1 MDKNKN
7 DSGLFQSVDAFDDG
21 WQFGDG
27 MKTVLGST
35 ADLGVNVL
43 KGGGRL
49 VEGLTDLIG
58 HGIAGFADLIGQ
70 DEWSDK
76 FRSYVNESWVDKLA
90 SPADEYLD
98 KYSIFG
104 DTGDAIGEGIGQ
116 VATIILT
123 GGALGAA
130 GVGSAGISAATTGL
144 MGASSMGSGMSEA
157 YNSGANDSQAF
168 FYGVMKGAID
178 AGTELLFGGLGKTV
192 NALGISRG
200 LSSLDDIVAKK
211 LSSGISNQ
219 FFKNIVQFGVK
230 SSAEGLEEALA
241 GIGGAVAKKLT
252 YMSDEKLGTLVKDE
266 NLFQQF
272 VVGAVSSGITQS
284 GLIPGMKKGSL
295 IDTTK
300 KGQDFVSGLT
310 ANEQKVVDK
319 LFKDAVKEKEADGK
333 KLSGFQKNKIYDS
346 IVEQMEQG
354 DIDVG
359 TIEEIIKEDVYNE
372 NKTKLDEEDAILKE
386 YDELGKK
393 KSPTLAETTRFNEL
407 HEQAKE
413 IKKNSFRKTLDS
425 RMSDEVHNR
434 VKGSRLEASY
444 VDRARRGEAYQADV
458 SKYKETERATIQKA
472 IDAGFLNNTNKT
484 RRLIDWIAKIS
495 AKTGV
500 DVDFTNSERLKKSG
514 FAIDGKTINGYK
526 TKNGIGINMQ
536 SRKILETVVGHEL
549 THVFEGTELYNEMQ
563 KALYD
568 YADAKGELQTR
579 RKAMEGLYK
588 GVEEDIDSELTAE
601 LVGDYLFTDQDFINR
616 LANDNRNLFQ
626 KIWDE
631 IKHMWKQAHPSSPEA
646 VKLEKLKR
654 AFEKAYEES
663 GKVKGKD
670 TKYSLSK
677 NAKEDLHNALY
688 DINYRQEVL
697 LRDESPSI
705 MTSQKGVKNLPMAM
719 QASHIRENVFTE
731 EDAIN
736 LGLRVDGHTHYHGL
750 GEEFFLQIIDGLD
763 NVKEAYRGTK
773 TASDPSR
780 RENYFLLVS
789 EFTDKNGN
797 TINVPVYINEH
808 AQYNRVF
815 IDVNKIST
823 VFGRDHFRDY
833 IDRQIQN
840 NNLVKIKNRNTQ
852 ASERGAL
859 IAPGYGM
866 DASIH
871 SISQNS
877 EKSSV
882 FEKKT
887 FGNDVSVSES
897 DIKLSL
903 SAEESAENGTPII
916 TTKQK
921 LTAKQNQYQVELD
934 ENKRLQSEALADYDD
949 RIAKAQAEYDS
960 KQDKSTQY
968 ATNIARR
975 IERLKRLKGSV
986 DADFKKRISD
996 IESRMSKNEDQLL
1009 RNHDR
1014 ADRLE
1019 RYRQKNEKLLKAEK
1033 DFLAHEYEQRKET
1046 LQKEVADKDSYVS
1059 QKAADLYQELSNL
1072 KKGVRA
1078 SKELGYILDHG
1089 FDWKSIKAA
1098 LINLKNSPGK
1108 MVNSNPQNTNYQVES
1123 VVREM
1128 LNESYE
1134 NKAYELDDIDIEY
1147 AEEVASL
1154 EEEYNNKYEAF
1165 KVANRRMTKQREY
1178 SEYMKELVGDTS
1190 TWVDKKT
1197 GIAYKV
1203 NTLRRNLRDIVRDE
1217 NGNHDYAKADAIYE
1231 ALQGTYNHNEANL
1244 NRESNKIKSPYAD
1257 MKFTKA
1263 EDAYVQMLGEF
1274 RHNPDTTLTEEVVRK
1289 FYDEHKD
1296 SIDEKKVD
1304 QAIEMARKT
1313 YDDLLLRVNE
1323 VLREQG
1329 MKEIPYRKGYFPHFT
1344 EEKQGFLAKL
1354 LNWKTQNN
1362 DIPTDIAGITEQF
1375 NPNRSWQ
1382 SFNKQ
1387 RKADTTDYSFT
1398 KGLDS
1403 YVHGALDWIYHIED
1417 IQKRRALENY
1427 IRYNHSEKGVQ
1438 ERIDAILRNEAYDAD
1453 EMQEQIDLVYRDARN
1468 PLNNFVTDLRAGTNR
1483 LANKKSS
1490 LDRSMEEMTNRKI
1503 YSTMTNI
1510 SNRVTGNM
1518 VAGSVSSALTNFIPI
1533 TQSWGEVSPLSTLRA
1548 MGDTI
1553 KSIAHDDGMIDK
1565 SDFLTNRL
1573 KKEENLYKTNWDKV
1587 GDVLGLLMEGIDN
1600 FTAQTV
1606 WRSKYLENISN
1617 SMSESEAIKNADQ
1630 FSASV
1635 MADRSRGN
1643 MPTIFDSKN
1652 PLVKTLT
1659 AFQLEVNNQYGYMF
1673 KDMPQDIGADSKGK
1687 LVKGY
1692 IAMFLGAYAYNALYS
1707 SLTGRDAA
1715 FDPIRIIRDLLKDI
1729 FDDEEEAPSEIV
1741 MDFADDL
1748 LEETPFVG
1756 GLVGG
1761 GRIPISSAL
1770 PYGEG
1775 IYETLSGTMADISNK
1790 DIGNLTKEWLNPVY
1804 YLLMPMGGGQ
1814 LKKTVQGLAMFSDDL
1829 PVAGSYTDSGNLRF
1843 PVKEDLASVAQA
1855 AVFGQWANENAR
1867 KYIDDDIAPLNEK
1880 QIQEYVDSGMTIED
1894 YWAYREGLKQ
1904 YSTQKEKIAYI
1915 NSLDLTDKQKAI
1927 LIQYLKKKSTTQT
1940 TENEGSKWSEDLKE
1954 RIDRLDLPT
1963 VNWD

>member
-1 MDKNKN
+1 MAQYNPKNKN
-7 DSGLFQSVDAFDDG
+7 DSGLFQSVDVFDDG

-76 FRSYVNESWVDKLA
+76 FRSYVNESWVDELA

-230 SSAEGLEEALA
+230 SSAEGLEEVLA

-310 ANEQKVVDK
+310 ANEQKVVEK

-413 IKKNSFRKTLDS
+413 IKKNSFRKALDS

-458 SKYKETERATIQKA
+458 SKYNEAERATIQKA

-526 TKNGIGINMQ
+526 AKNSIGINMQ

-579 RKAMEGLYK
+579 RRVMEDLYK

-631 IKHMWKQAHPSSPEA
+631 IKYMWSQAHPSSPEA
-646 VKLEKLKR
+646 AKLEKLKR
-654 AFEKAYEES
+654 AFEKAYQES
-663 GKVKGKD
+663 GKYKKNTAESGVQ
-670 TKYSLSK
+670 YSLY
-677 NAKEDLHNALY
+677 AFD
-688 DINYRQEVL
+688 DGQRFV
-697 LRDESPSI
+697 SI
-705 MTSQKGVKNLPMAM
+705 ETDQKL
-719 QASHIRENVFTE
+719 F
-731 EDAIN
+731 
-736 LGLRVDGHTHYHGL
+736 
-750 GEEFFLQIIDGLD
+750 DGLSIKEQTYLATKIIKERFQGKVIGID
-763 NVKEAYRGTK
+763 NKV
-773 TASDPSR
+773 
-780 RENYFLLVS
+780 FV
-789 EFTDKNGN
+789 NGN
-797 TINVPVYINEH
+797 TVDEFTHPAKHLDQDVYEAKMRASTELDNLMDAGFGFRNEADGKYGHIHSDAIGGFDYFDVIFKVGSEYYQGVINIKNIN
-808 AQYNRVF
+808 RGKLLKD
-815 IDVNKIST
+815 IT
-823 VFGRDHFRDY
+823 
-833 IDRQIQN
+833 
-840 NNLVKIKNRNTQ
+840 KIKNITQ
-852 ASERGAL
+852 DMTSR
-859 IAPGYGM
+859 YGSNPSYAFLR
-866 DASIH
+866 DVSID

-887 FGNDVSVSES
+887 FGNDVSVPEG
-897 DIKLSL
+897 DIVAKFSL
-903 SAEESAENGTPII
+903 SA
-916 TTKQK
+916 
-921 LTAKQNQYQVELD
+921 D
-934 ENKRLQSEALADYDD
+934 EDIGPARDD
-949 RIAKAQAEYDS
+949 VK
-960 KQDKSTQY
+960 
-968 ATNIARR
+968 
-975 IERLKRLKGSV
+975 
-986 DADFKKRISD
+986 
-996 IESRMSKNEDQLL
+996 
-1009 RNHDR
+1009 
-1014 ADRLE
+1014 
-1019 RYRQKNEKLLKAEK
+1019 
-1033 DFLAHEYEQRKET
+1033 QRKEERINKAYERIDNK
-1046 LQKEVADKDSYVS
+1046 LQQDKIALEEDLATTRANLEQQLADKSAYIS
-1059 QKAADLYQELSNL
+1059 NRASELYNELSNL

-1078 SKELGYILDHG
+1078 SKELGYLLDLGHDWNTLKSTLLKVKKWSSEVVNPNSIEEADIREFLNEEYEDKLYELENLDNHYQEKVSQLEAQAKVEKEEALKAEQRIVRAKLHKGIIDG
-1089 FDWKSIKAA
+1089 FKAEFEKNGYV
-1098 LINLKNSPGK
+1098 LDEVLKNAKNLHTFSTVDNTPQRVMEKALGYKEGGLLADLTVNKVAQNETAAIKWLNSYTDRKNGLLSQFSKQYNIKPGSK
-1108 MVNSNPQNTNYQVES
+1108 ES
-1123 VVREM
+1123 AAAMMYAEGFYADENRNLIKYGDEE
-1128 LNESYE
+1128 LAKDFPDATIQKNIKGLANDKRIRQIYDETLAAINESRVRNGYPE
-1134 NKAYELDDIDIEY
+1134 IPRRDNYFLHFRAMEDTFSKMGVPFNPNDIRAKDLPTDLNGVTADLKPGQPFFASSMQRKGNKTTYDLLGGLERYLSSAKNQIYHIDDIQNFRALRNYIADTY
-1147 AEEVASL
+1147 GQAKGL
-1154 EEEYNNKYEAF
+1154 EGLD
-1165 KVANRRMTKQREY
+1165 
-1178 SEYMKELVGDTS
+1178 ELT
-1190 TWVDKKT
+1190 
-1197 GIAYKV
+1197 
-1203 NTLRRNLRDIVRDE
+1203 
-1217 NGNHDYAKADAIYE
+1217 
-1231 ALQGTYNHNEANL
+1231 
-1244 NRESNKIKSPYAD
+1244 
-1257 MKFTKA
+1257 
-1263 EDAYVQMLGEF
+1263 
-1274 RHNPDTTLTEEVVRK
+1274 TEEVQDR
-1289 FYDEHKD
+1289 
-1296 SIDEKKVD
+1296 IKKV
-1304 QAIEMARKT
+1304 
-1313 YDDLLLRVNE
+1313 Y
-1323 VLREQG
+1323 
-1329 MKEIPYRKGYFPHFT
+1329 
-1344 EEKQGFLAKL
+1344 
-1354 LNWKTQNN
+1354 
-1362 DIPTDIAGITEQF
+1362 
-1375 NPNRSWQ
+1375 
-1382 SFNKQ
+1382 
-1387 RKADTTDYSFT
+1387 
-1398 KGLDS
+1398 
-1403 YVHGALDWIYHIED
+1403 
-1417 IQKRRALENY
+1417 
-1427 IRYNHSEKGVQ
+1427 
-1438 ERIDAILRNEAYDAD
+1438 
-1453 EMQEQIDLVYRDARN
+1453 
-1468 PLNNFVTDLRAGTNR
+1468 
-1483 LANKKSS
+1483 
-1490 LDRSMEEMTNRKI
+1490 
-1503 YSTMTNI
+1503 
-1510 SNRVTGNM
+1510 
-1518 VAGSVSSALTNFIPI
+1518 GSH
-1533 TQSWGEVSPLSTLRA
+1533 LSTFA
-1548 MGDTI
+1548 
-1553 KSIAHDDGMIDK
+1553 K
-1565 SDFLTNRL
+1565 FLN
-1573 KKEENLYKTNWDKV
+1573 EEANILAGKTS
-1587 GDVLGLLMEGIDN
+1587 L
-1600 FTAQTV
+1600 
-1606 WRSKYLENISN
+1606 
-1617 SMSESEAIKNADQ
+1617 
-1630 FSASV
+1630 
-1635 MADRSRGN
+1635 ADRSFENTFGRRGITFLDTLNRQVGSN
-1643 MPTIFDSKN
+1643 MVGFNVSSSLTNILPVVQAFAKTNKQAFVKGFSQFVSNKFKSFNGDGDGFAEASPVVIRRKGADRFARTPFQKAADAGYFLMGVVDNAATEIIARAKYNELTQKGMDAEQAHIETDKWVSRLMGDRSLGQMPHFYNSKTYG
-1652 PLVKTLT
+1652 LFTK
-1659 AFQLEVNNQYGYMF
+1659 FQLEVRNQLDSQFYDTIQEAKASVEDIENQQERNAKVAAKVAATFAQLAIAQHIFGQVFESIAGYN
-1673 KDMPQDIGADSKGK
+1673 P
-1687 LVKGY
+1687 
-1692 IAMFLGAYAYNALYS
+1692 
-1707 SLTGRDAA
+1707 A
-1715 FDPIRIIRDLLKDI
+1715 FDIISVLATLFG
-1729 FDDEEEAPSEIV
+1729 FDDEEDSEDTFLDNIGQG
-1741 MDFADDL
+1741 FREL
-1748 LEETPFVG
+1748 LEDLPYTSPF
-1756 GLVGG
+1756 LDG

-1770 PYGEG
+1770 PIGQLVTGKDKYGNDKPFG
-1775 IYETLSGTMADISNK
+1775 ETLLEA
-1790 DIGNLTKEWLNPVY
+1790 LPY
-1804 YLLMPMGGGQ
+1804 YVAPTGFGQ
-1814 LKKTVQGLAMFSDDL
+1814 AKKTAKGLSMFSDDL

-1915 NSLDLTDKQKAI
+1915 NSLDLTDEQKSI
-1927 LIQYLKKKSTTQT
+1927 LIQYLKKKSTTQP
-1940 TENEGSKWSEDLKE
+1940 TENEGSKWSEDLKD